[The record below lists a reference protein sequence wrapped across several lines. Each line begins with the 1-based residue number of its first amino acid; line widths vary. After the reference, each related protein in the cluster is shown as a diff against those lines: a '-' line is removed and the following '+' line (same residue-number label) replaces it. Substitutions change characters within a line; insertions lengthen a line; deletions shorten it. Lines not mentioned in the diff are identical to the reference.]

1 MHAFTDG
8 STSIVC
14 HSFHASIYFNVYGAE
29 ELPAEEFS
37 TGVASKEVVSTEVA
51 SKEVVSKEVVS
62 KKEVLPASEE
72 ADSLLVLPVSGTSG
86 RSGDRTRGFSCSFSL
101 RHTVRGFAASGAEQ
115 GQT

>member
-1 MHAFTDG
+1 M
-8 STSIVC
+8 C

-37 TGVASKEVVSTEVA
+37 TEVASKEVVSTGVASKEVVSTEVA
-51 SKEVVSKEVVS
+51 SKEVVSKEVVSKEVVS

-86 RSGDRTRGFSCSFSL
+86 
-101 RHTVRGFAASGAEQ
+101 VPVSGAVFPS
-115 GQT
+115 GPSSTLSFFPDF

>member
-1 MHAFTDG
+1 M
-8 STSIVC
+8 
-14 HSFHASIYFNVYGAE
+14 YGAE

-86 RSGDRTRGFSCSFSL
+86 
-101 RHTVRGFAASGAEQ
+101 VPVSGAVFPS
-115 GQT
+115 GPSSTLSFFPDS